1 MLLSYK
7 KKIMINLEKYIAGK
21 QVKHNTGYAYFMP
34 NEINDSWIWEDQ
46 SINKLLE
53 KAAIKLGELNSF
65 SKLVPN
71 IDLFIQLHVTK
82 EAVVSSRIEGT
93 QTQMD
98 EALLDEDYI
107 SPERKNDW
115 VEVNNYIK
123 ALNHAIKE
131 LETLPISSRLIKKT
145 HLILLNSVRGENK
158 QPGEFRNSQNWIG
171 GSTLA
176 DAVFI
181 PPNQDF
187 VNELMGDLEKFLH
200 NEDINVPALVKIGI
214 AHYQF
219 ETIHPFLDGNGRI
232 GRLLI
237 TLFLVDQKILNK
249 PLLYLSAFFEKNKG
263 LYYDNLT
270 FVRTKNDLKQWLKYF
285 LVGVAETAESATT
298 TLYNVIELKARLESN
313 IHSNFGKRANNAA
326 ILLQYLFKKPVVHV
340 NQVKDLTNST
350 YKTANDLVTEF
361 VNSGILKEMTG
372 QSRNRVFVFNEYLKL
387 F

>member
-1 MLLSYK
+1 
-7 KKIMINLEKYIAGK
+7 MINLEKYIAGQK
-21 QVKHNTGYAYFMP
+21 IKHQTGYTFFLP

-93 QTQMD
+93 KTQMD
-98 EALLDEDYI
+98 EAFLDEDEI

-115 VEVNNYIK
+115 VEVNNYIT
-123 ALNHAIKE
+123 ALNTAIKE
-131 LETLPISSRLIKKT
+131 LESLPISSRLIKKI
-145 HLILLNSVRGENK
+145 HQILLDNVRGEHK
-158 QPGEFRNSQNWIG
+158 QPGEFRTSQNWIG
-171 GSTLA
+171 GNSLV

-181 PPNQDF
+181 PPNQIY
-187 VNELMGDLEKFLH
+187 VNELMGDLENFLH
-200 NEDINVPALVKIGI
+200 NEDVNVPDLVKIGI
-214 AHYQF
+214 VHYQF

-249 PLLYLSAFFEKNKG
+249 PLLYLSAFFEKNKS

-270 FVRTKNDLKQWLKYF
+270 FVRTKNDMKQWLKYF
-285 LVGVAETAESATT
+285 LIGIAETAELSTQ
-298 TLYNVIELKARLESN
+298 TLSNVLELKGRLEFKIN
-313 IHSNFGKRANNAA
+313 TDFGKRANNAS
-326 ILLQYLFKKPVVHV
+326 ILLQHLFKKPVIHV
-340 NQVKDLTNST
+340 NQVKDITGST
-350 YKTANDLVTEF
+350 YKTANDLVSEF
-361 VNSGILKEMTG
+361 VKSGILKEMTG
-372 QSRNRVFVFNEYLKL
+372 QSRNRVFVFDDYIKL

>member
-1 MLLSYK
+1 
-7 KKIMINLEKYIAGK
+7 MINLDKYESGK
-21 QVKHNTGYAYFMP
+21 NIKHDTGYSYFMP
-34 NEINDSWIWEDQ
+34 NAVNNSWVWEDQ
-46 SINKLLE
+46 SINTLLE

-71 IDLFIQLHVTK
+71 LDLFIQLHVTK

-98 EALLDEDYI
+98 EALLDEDEI

-123 ALNHAIKE
+123 ALNHAIQE
-131 LETLPISSRLIKKT
+131 LEKLPISSRLIKKT
-145 HLILLNSVRGENK
+145 HEILLDSVRGENK
-158 QPGEFRNSQNWIG
+158 QPGAYRNSQNWIG
-171 GSTLA
+171 GSSLA

-181 PPNQDF
+181 PPNQIY
-187 VNELMGDLEKFLH
+187 VNELMSDLEKFLH
-200 NEDINVPALVKIGI
+200 NEDINVPALVKIAI

-270 FVRTKNDLKQWLKYF
+270 FVRTKHDMKQWLKYF
-285 LVGVAETAESATT
+285 LVGVAETAENATQ
-298 TLYNVIELKARLESN
+298 TLSNVLELKARLESEIN
-313 IHSNFGKRANNAA
+313 LNFGKRANNAA

-340 NQVKDLTNST
+340 NQVKELTKST

-361 VNSGILKEMTG
+361 VNANILREMTG
-372 QSRNRVFVFNEYLKL
+372 QSRNRVFVFDEYVKL